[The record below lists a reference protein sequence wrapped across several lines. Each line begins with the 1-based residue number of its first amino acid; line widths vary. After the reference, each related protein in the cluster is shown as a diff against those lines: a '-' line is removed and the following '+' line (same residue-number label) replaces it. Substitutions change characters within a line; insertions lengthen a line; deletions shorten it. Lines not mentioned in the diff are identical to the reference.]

1 MKLMQCSRALVVVCL
16 AAAIGLAAA
25 CARVR
30 EYELRG
36 QILTVDAARQ
46 ELTIKHEDIKNFM
59 PGMTMPFKVE
69 DGRSLAE
76 RKPGELIRATLV
88 IKEEKGYLKDITSI
102 GHAALT
108 EPPPPP
114 RVDILTPGEPVP
126 DNTLLDIEGRV
137 HTLADW
143 RGKLLAVTF
152 IYTRCPV
159 PDFCP
164 LMDRRFGEVQRL
176 VAGDASLRGR
186 VRLLSITFDPEHDTP
201 AVLAAHA
208 KKAGADPEVWSF
220 LTGERAELETF
231 SARFGV
237 TLVPDKTHPT
247 EIVHNLRTAIIDER
261 GRLIR
266 ILNGN
271 EWTAGNVI
279 GAWRN

>member
-1 MKLMQCSRALVVVCL
+1 MQCSRALVVVCL
-16 AAAIGLAAA
+16 TIGIASA

-36 QILTVDAARQ
+36 QVLTVDKARRV
-46 ELTIKHEDIKNFM
+46 LTIKHEDIKGFM

-69 DGRSLAE
+69 DPGAIAE

-88 IKEEKGYLKDITSI
+88 IKDDAGYLKDIRSV
-102 GHAALT
+102 GQAELT

-126 DNTLLDIEGRV
+126 DNALLDVDGRA
-137 HTLADW
+137 HTFADW
-143 RGKLLAVTF
+143 RGRLLAVTF

-164 LMDRRFGEVQRL
+164 LMDRRFAEVQRL
-176 VAGDASLRGR
+176 AASDASLRGR
-186 VRLLSITFDPEHDTP
+186 VRLFSITFDPEHDTP

-208 KKAGADPEVWSF
+208 KKVGADPEVWSF
-220 LTGERAELETF
+220 LTGDRAELEKF

-237 TLVPDKTHPT
+237 TLVPDKTHPM

-271 EWTAGNVI
+271 EWTAENVI
-279 GAWRN
+279 DAWRSAGAGG

>member
-1 MKLMQCSRALVVVCL
+1 MQYSRALAVVCL
-16 AAAIGLAAA
+16 AAAIGVAAA

-36 QILTVDAARQ
+36 QILTVDTARR
-46 ELTIKHEDIKNFM
+46 ELTIKHEDIKGFM
-59 PGMTMPFKVE
+59 PGMTMPFKV
-69 DGRSLAE
+69 DDARSLAQ

-88 IKEEKGYLKDITSI
+88 IEDDTGYLKDITSL
-102 GHAALT
+102 GQAALT

-114 RVDILTPGEPVP
+114 RVDVLAPGDQVP
-126 DNTLLDIEGRV
+126 DNTLLDVDGRA
-137 HTLADW
+137 HTLAEW

-176 VAGDASLRGR
+176 VAGDAALRGR
-186 VRLLSITFDPEHDTP
+186 VRLLSVTFDPEHDTP
-201 AVLAAHA
+201 TVLAAHA
-208 KKAGADPEVWSF
+208 RKAGADPEVWSF
-220 LTGERAELETF
+220 LTGERAELTAF

-237 TLVPDKTHPT
+237 TLLPDTTHPL
-247 EIVHNLRTAIIDER
+247 EIVHNLRTAVVDDR
-261 GRLIR
+261 GRVIR

-271 EWTAGNVI
+271 EWTAENVI
-279 GAWRN
+279 DAWRK